1 MSYCLGKLKN
11 ITSII
16 QRNFK
21 AAHNMTAVQQDKINE
36 QNTVNLH
43 Q

>member
-16 QRNFK
+16 WGKFQSS
-21 AAHNMTAVQQDKINE
+21 T
-36 QNTVNLH
+36 
-43 Q
+43 

>member
-16 QRNFK
+16 RRKFQSS
-21 AAHNMTAVQQDKINE
+21 I
-36 QNTVNLH
+36 
-43 Q
+43 